1 VTEVA
6 VRSDCRRCGV
16 AASLLG
22 EAEALARGAGV
33 AELYLHVEV
42 LSLHVIECTGLH
54 CAAR

>member
-1 VTEVA
+1 MTEVA

-42 LSLHVIECTGLH
+42 L
-54 CAAR
+54 